1 MSDDEQTTQEPEI
14 DSIAQTEIEEMDAR
28 TRLAALKLLKA
39 RLETVTERHK
49 ARKDFWRNTLTEK
62 TQALN
67 DAIDAAEPVTDAQ
80 CRKNLKAIKVCRKE
94 SEEAKSAKGEEIAA
108 IKATI
113 KQIEETM
120 DDLIVKDPSSQMGLD
135 LGGEQ
140 TTWLTTDVATQVN
153 FALTA
158 KEARAAADGQD
169 MAADL
174 VALRQQLDSMGIAAI
189 MPSDESDDED
199 VEASGDDED
208 GGDDDGEP
216 LPLAAEDGDDS
227 DDLDYEEDPTDDES
241 DTDNVISLA
250 GNA

>member
-1 MSDDEQTTQEPEI
+1 MTDEQTTQEPEI

-49 ARKDFWRNTLTEK
+49 ARKDFWRNILTEK

-80 CRKNLKAIKVCRKE
+80 CRKNLKAIKACRKE
-94 SEEAKSAKGEEIAA
+94 SEDAKSAKGEEIAA

-140 TTWLTTDVATQVN
+140 TTWLTTEVATQVN
-153 FALTA
+153 LALTA
-158 KEARAAADGQD
+158 KEARAAADGED

-189 MPSDESDDED
+189 MPTDETDDENT
-199 VEASGDDED
+199 EASGGDDD
-208 GGDDDGEP
+208 GGDDDDGEP
-216 LPLAAEDGDDS
+216 MPLAAEDDD
-227 DDLDYEEDPTDDES
+227 DTLDYEEDPTDDEV
-241 DTDNVISLA
+241 DNDNVISLA